1 MIPEIDA
8 QHFDA
13 EVTQSERP
21 VLVDFFTTICEPCR
35 LMLPRVEEIAQER
48 ATDLKVVKF
57 NAEANPAFAARFR
70 ISSVP
75 NFILFQRGVPVG
87 QRTGSASKKELIAW
101 IDSTLR

>member
-8 QHFDA
+8 QKFDA
-13 EVTQSERP
+13 EVTQSEQP
-21 VLVDFFTTICEPCR
+21 VLVDFFTTLCEPCR
-35 LMLPRVEEIAQER
+35 LMLPRVEEIARER

-57 NAEANPAFAARFR
+57 NAETDPALAARFR

-87 QRTGSASKKELIAW
+87 QRTGSASKQDLVAW
-101 IDSTLR
+101 IDRTLR